1 MRQKI
6 KSVKRKKRI
15 YKSVKKI
22 RHILEFI
29 FLKLLFGVIKRLPHR
44 ALFWISGTIGSLMF
58 KIPSVKKLTTSNV
71 KASFRNK
78 SKEEVRRIA
87 CGSLNNLVQNF
98 FELIWFSGEAERQ
111 KKYLPTPIEE
121 KEPVKEKTKNGKG
134 LIFVIPHIGNWE
146 LAALTGTANFGLP
159 FAAVAKKLGNPY
171 LDKLIVQ
178 KRSAEGT
185 RIIPSKG
192 AVRGIMKALAK
203 GFAIVTLID
212 QNLRARDGGIWVDF
226 FGLPVSSSR
235 APAMLARKLGYEI
248 VLLEYIR
255 VGRKYTIFTKTLPK
269 PISAYES
276 DQELIQD
283 LMIATENIVNKYPEQ
298 YLWLYKRYQHIPEAA
313 NEITIDNFPFY
324 AKKVTPHFYN
334 KRVPPQE
341 NFLK

>member
-6 KSVKRKKRI
+6 KSVKRKNRI

-29 FLKLLFGVIKRLPHR
+29 FLKLLFGFIKRLPHR

-58 KIPSVKKLTTSNV
+58 KIPSVNKLTTSNV
-71 KASFRNK
+71 QASFPNK
-78 SKEEVRRIA
+78 SKEEVKRIA
-87 CGSLNNLVQNF
+87 CSSLSNLVQNF

-111 KKYLPTPIEE
+111 KKYLPIPLEA
-121 KEPVKEKTKNGKG
+121 KEPVKEKTKNDKG

-146 LAALTGTANFGLP
+146 LAGLTGTTNFGLP

-171 LDKLIVQ
+171 LNKIIVQ
-178 KRSAEGT
+178 KRSADGT
-185 RIIPSKG
+185 KIIPSKG

-203 GFAIVTLID
+203 GSAIVTLID
-212 QNLRARDGGIWVDF
+212 QNLPARDGGIWVDF

-255 VGRKYTIFTKTLPK
+255 VGRKYTVSTKTLPK
-269 PISAYES
+269 PIPEYES

-283 LMIATENIVNKYPEQ
+283 LMIATENIIKKYPEQ
-298 YLWLYKRYQHIPEAA
+298 YLWLYKRYLHIPETAD
-313 NEITIDNFPFY
+313 EVTIDNFPFY
-324 AKKVTPHFYN
+324 AKKVTPLFYN

-341 NFLK
+341 NIFK